1 MMITSSSIL
10 AIISPSLFLV
20 SALICFSLFFLGR
33 NEGTRLGDLGGVS
46 CAEITDGYQKRAP
59 NGGASERG
67 GAAEAR
73 QTDANF
79 CFSNSQV

>member
-1 MMITSSSIL
+1 MMITSLSIL

-33 NEGTRLGDLGGVS
+33 IGFSRLGDLGGVRL
-46 CAEITDGYQKRAP
+46 AQITDGYQKRALSTS
-59 NGGASERG
+59 ASERS